1 MPLVEASLKDFV
13 GELASNAPAPGGGSV
28 SALAGALAGALCVM
42 VTNLTLGKE
51 RYRDVWEDMEWVGR
65 KANELCVRL
74 LGLVDKDT
82 EAYDQVLT
90 ALRLPKDDDTRK
102 TIRQQAL
109 QEATKRAA
117 LVPMQTLQSVA
128 KVVDLVGKVVEK
140 GNPNCITDAGVAARL
155 AHAAAMGAAY
165 NIRINL
171 LGISDKDF
179 STRLE
184 KEMDGLIEEIT
195 KAVENS
201 VELVEK
207 RLQRPFSD

>member
-13 GELASNAPAPGGGSV
+13 EELASNAPAPGGGSV

-42 VTNLTLGKE
+42 VTNLTLGREK
-51 RYRDVWEDMEWVGR
+51 YRDIWEDMERVGR
-65 KANELCVRL
+65 EANELCDRL
-74 LGLVDKDT
+74 LNLVDKDT
-82 EAYDQVLT
+82 EAYNQVIA
-90 ALRLPKDDDTRK
+90 ALRLPKDDDTQK
-102 TIRQQAL
+102 AIRQEAL

-117 LVPMQTLQSVA
+117 LVPMQTLQNVA
-128 KVVDLVGKVVEK
+128 KVVDLVGKVVER
-140 GNPNCITDAGVAARL
+140 GNPNCITDAGVAVRL

-171 LGISDKDF
+171 LGISDNDF

-184 KEMDGLIEEIT
+184 KEMNGLMEEIT
-195 KAVENS
+195 KTVENS

-207 RLQRPFSD
+207 SLR